1 MMDRCYLEDCN
12 QEGSIVV
19 CYQPLYVRSCD
30 EHYRELYKSFLKSRR
45 PRNVNLGQ
53 TVDTYVKSDGSIG
66 KITAGKAWEIENRT
80 ISPDDGRSVVNKK
93 TGKPPEY

>member
-1 MMDRCYLEDCN
+1 MESCKYEDCN
-12 QEGSIVV
+12 QEATIVV
-19 CYQPLYVRSCD
+19 CYEPLYVRSCD
-30 EHYRELYKSFLKSRR
+30 EHYSVLYKMFLKSRR

-80 ISPDDGRSVVNKK
+80 ITPEGNVINKK
-93 TGKPPEY
+93 TKKDPQY